1 MKHFQLEILVSL
13 APIHK
18 KISRSLA
25 CKANMFMLDAHMN
38 QRPPLMALLLRIP
51 LGLDAYRDIGQCGL
65 GTSAHAGVV
74 CFIFFPSLDLLS

>member
-25 CKANMFMLDAHMN
+25 CKANMFMLDAHMD

-51 LGLDAYRDIGQCGL
+51 LGLDAYRDIGLWAVRPRHFGRTQGL
-65 GTSAHAGVV
+65 SASSS
-74 CFIFFPSLDLLS
+74 SLL